1 MFAAANHTTVSNS
14 LLAEVASSG
23 IFPDPALFVY
33 SVVLGTLVVGFL
45 LVGYV
50 ICGRSARPTRRLG
63 TPARAMRAPVPEHI

>member
-14 LLAEVASSG
+14 LLAEVATSG

-33 SVVLGTLVVGFL
+33 SVLGTLVVGFL

-50 ICGRSARPTRRLG
+50 ICGRSAGPTRRLG
-63 TPARAMRAPVPEHI
+63 TPASAMRAPVSEHI

>member
-1 MFAAANHTTVSNS
+1 MFPAANHTTVSNS

-33 SVVLGTLVVGFL
+33 SVLGTLVVGFL

-50 ICGRSARPTRRLG
+50 ICGRSAGPTRRLG
-63 TPARAMRAPVPEHI
+63 TPARAMRAPVSEHI